1 MIKKIN
7 CLLVVPLL
15 ILGASCSSNEAPK
28 QGPRPLPVV
37 EAEQRTVIGYRNYPT
52 SIQGINNNDVR
63 AKISGYI
70 EKVYVDEGQYVQAG
84 QPLFRLETNTLGQS
98 ASAAKSGVDAAQ
110 SAVRAAQSSVDA
122 AQLEVDKLIPLVE
135 KNIISEVQLE
145 TAKANLLRA
154 QSQLEQARA
163 GHHQAQANYK
173 GAQANVDYSVIRA
186 PISGVVGKINFREGS
201 LVGPADP
208 TPITTVSDTRELYA
222 YFSMSEAE
230 YLNFLSQTPGNSL
243 SEKIKNLPAAEL
255 ELANGTKY
263 SESGKIEA
271 VTGQIN
277 AQTGTIQFRAS
288 FPNKDGLLTN
298 GNSGRILI
306 PRQYNDAVVI
316 PESGT
321 YEQQGYVYA
330 YKVQNDT
337 ARSVIIEV
345 TDRIDNLVLVKSGVN
360 PGDLMVGS
368 GVGNLRNNTPIK
380 PIPVTIDSLTKNI
393 KTIF

>member
-1 MIKKIN
+1 MIKKIHF
-7 CLLVVPLL
+7 LLVVPMFVF
-15 ILGASCSSNEAPK
+15 GVSCKSKEAPK

-52 SIQGINNNDVR
+52 SIEGVNNNDVR

-70 EKVYVDEGQYVQAG
+70 EEVYVDEGEYVRAG
-84 QPLFRLETNTLGQS
+84 QPLFRLETNTLGQN

-110 SAVRAAQSSVDA
+110 SAVRAAQSTVDA

-186 PISGVVGKINFREGS
+186 PISGVVGKINFRQGS
-201 LVGPADP
+201 LVGPSDP
-208 TPITTVSDTRELYA
+208 TPITVVSDTRELYA

-230 YLNFLSQTPGNSL
+230 YLNFLAQTPGTSL
-243 SEKIKNLPAAEL
+243 SEKIKNLPPAEL
-255 ELANGTKY
+255 ELANGSKY
-263 SESGKIEA
+263 PESGKIEA
-271 VTGQIN
+271 VTGQVN
-277 AQTGTIQFRAS
+277 AQTGTIQFRVS
-288 FPNKDGLLTN
+288 FPNKDGMLTN

-306 PRQYNDAVVI
+306 PRQYNDAIVI

-321 YEQQGYVYA
+321 FEQQGYVYA

-345 TDRIDNLVLVKSGVN
+345 LDRIDNLVLVKSGVN
-360 PGDLMVGS
+360 AGEVLVGS